1 MPSSVYTHDVFL
13 HWRQRVLHTKH
24 HMFDYFAPLVFDME
38 LDAVLS
44 LYKGCFSTLTAVDPS
59 IPSTNCWLLRWCL
72 TWYEMLS
79 AFFAHDGFLHSS
91 ANCLTTSLLFDMG
104 LDAVLSFYK
113 WWFSTLTAADHI
125 IVSANCLTTSQHE
138 KKLCGS
144 FPTQSCFWIYDL
156 FLPFANKWKKS
167 LDEPCFV
174 QNFDAVLCGPHSRDC
189 QAKGE
194 CLMRFPGFTTDP
206 CNRPGSKTTKPRR
219 NYVDKEKP
227 PNNATKSHTHV
238 AGTFLCYLAL
248 LTCEKPPNNAT
259 KSHTYIYI

>member
-104 LDAVLSFYK
+104 VRCCPQFLQMMVFYTDSSGSYHSERQLFDYFAARKRTSVAASRRRVVFGYTTFFCPLQINERSLLMNLVLFRTLTLSCADLTLETAKRKENAWCGSQGSRLILATGLAVRLPNLDA
-113 WWFSTLTAADHI
+113 T
-125 IVSANCLTTSQHE
+125 
-138 KKLCGS
+138 
-144 FPTQSCFWIYDL
+144 
-156 FLPFANKWKKS
+156 
-167 LDEPCFV
+167 
-174 QNFDAVLCGPHSRDC
+174 
-189 QAKGE
+189 
-194 CLMRFPGFTTDP
+194 M
-206 CNRPGSKTTKPRR
+206 
-219 NYVDKEKP
+219 
-227 PNNATKSHTHV
+227 
-238 AGTFLCYLAL
+238 
-248 LTCEKPPNNAT
+248 
-259 KSHTYIYI
+259 